1 MAILPN
7 ASETTI
13 ENLLISYVESIRRLY
28 FIYFFLLFYGNLKSK
43 GLVSTR
49 TITKL

>member
-13 ENLLISYVESIRRLY
+13 ENLLISYVEDRVDLIL
-28 FIYFFLLFYGNLKSK
+28 FIYLFIFDYFME
-43 GLVSTR
+43 
-49 TITKL
+49 I

>member
-13 ENLLISYVESIRRLY
+13 ENLLISYVESIQGFYLFY
-28 FIYFFLLFYGNLKSK
+28 LLFLFIYFIFKFKVK
-43 GLVSTR
+43 
-49 TITKL
+49 